1 MRAARFSFCLLAA
14 GLVFAGATCSQG
26 GRILMETTV
35 AKLILVAGASIWAE
49 AAGTGPAIV
58 FLHAGVADSRMWDA
72 EFKALQ
78 ATHRVVRLDL
88 RGFGKSQL
96 VAEKFSYHGDV
107 VAVMESL
114 HVDRAT
120 LVGCSFG
127 SNVAL
132 DVALAHPER
141 VERLVLI
148 SPSIGDGADSPD
160 IRAFGVREEAA
171 LGRGD
176 LADATEENLR
186 FWVDG
191 PRRSP
196 GEVNPEVRRLVGVMQ
211 HVAFEN
217 PTPDGVKL
225 DRLIPPARKRLGEI
239 KVPTLIVAGSLDVE
253 HVLGVAR
260 RVKAGVPDSQLEMIE
275 GTAHLPTLE
284 RPLLWLKLLMEFL
297 TGDVQ
302 SR

>member
-1 MRAARFSFCLLAA
+1 
-14 GLVFAGATCSQG
+14 
-26 GRILMETTV
+26 MET
-35 AKLILVAGASIWAE
+35 AIAMLITIGGASVWAE
-49 AAGTGPAIV
+49 AAGSGPAVV
-58 FLHAGVADSRMWDA
+58 FLHAGIADSRMWDA

-88 RGFGKSQL
+88 RGWGKTQL

-107 VAVMESL
+107 LAVMDSL

-120 LVGCSFG
+120 IVGCSFG

-132 DVALAHPER
+132 DLALAHPER

-148 SPSIGDGADSPD
+148 APSVGDGAQSPE
-160 IRAFGVREEAA
+160 IRAFGEREEAA

-176 LADATEENLR
+176 LDGATEENLR
-186 FWVDG
+186 MWVDG

-196 GEVNPEVRRLVGVMQ
+196 EEVNPDVRRLVRDMQ
-211 HVAFEN
+211 RLAFEN

-225 DRLIPPARKRLGEI
+225 DRLIPPARARLGEI
-239 KVPTLIVAGSLDVE
+239 KVPTLIVAGDLDVP
-253 HVLGVAR
+253 HVLGVAKR
-260 RVKAGVPDSQLEMIE
+260 LKEGIAGSRLEMIE

-284 RPLLWLKLLMEFL
+284 QPARWMELLQEFL
-297 TGDVQ
+297 KTK
-302 SR
+302 

>member
-1 MRAARFSFCLLAA
+1 
-14 GLVFAGATCSQG
+14 
-26 GRILMETTV
+26 METAIAMFITV
-35 AKLILVAGASIWAE
+35 SGASIWAE
-49 AAGTGPAIV
+49 AAGTGPAVV

-72 EFKALQ
+72 EFNALQ

-88 RGFGKSQL
+88 RGFGRSQL
-96 VAEKFSYHGDV
+96 VAEKFSFHGDV
-107 VAVMESL
+107 AAVMESL

-141 VERLVLI
+141 VERLVLV
-148 SPSIGDGADSPD
+148 SPSVGDGNDSPG
-160 IRAFGVREEAA
+160 IRAFAEREEEA

-176 LADATEENLR
+176 LDGATEENLR
-186 FWVDG
+186 TWVDG
-191 PRRSP
+191 PHRAP
-196 GEVNPEVRRLVGVMQ
+196 GEVDADVRRLVGTMQ
-211 HVAFEN
+211 HQAFEN

-225 DRLIPPARKRLGEI
+225 DRVIPPARVRLGEI
-239 KVPTLIVAGSLDVE
+239 KVPTLIVAGSLDLD

-260 RVKAGVPDSQLEMIE
+260 RLKAGIPGARLEMIE
-275 GTAHLPTLE
+275 GTAHMPTLE
-284 RPLLWLKLLMEFL
+284 EPRRWQSLLVDFL
-297 TGDVQ
+297 D